1 MSEIVEQKR
10 QRLQALFDQFNEGGS
25 TMTLAYEDE
34 DLEPVDLGLMDS
46 FMVTRV
52 DGDAFWVMNK
62 VFGYQDGWQHT
73 HTIKVVEW
81 SQDDTY
87 LLDLV
92 DDMDR
97 RFHIELIFP
106 ELEPA
111 LAEMWDHWQAYKA
124 RNRERFRLLDE
135 NLLADHMEIALNWEG
150 VDNEE
155 EEEEWEEDEVQQASQ
170 GNPHLRYMVDYVM
183 KDPPGGDS
191 SWIPIGVWV
200 QGPGPGLD
208 FTIRFV
214 PGHDE
219 AQQDADSIR
228 DRLIEYGMRGL
239 RHDFLDFYQQTA
251 PYFRMR
257 GAIIETD
264 EFPSLEAC
272 ANFVLNQITSGRI
285 T

>member
-1 MSEIVEQKR
+1 MSESTVQQMLE
-10 QRLQALFDQFNEGGS
+10 LQALFDQFNEGGS
-25 TMTLAYEDE
+25 TMTLSYEEE
-34 DLEPVDLGLMDS
+34 DLEPIDLGLMDS
-46 FMVTRV
+46 FTVTRV

-62 VFGYQDGWQHT
+62 VFGYHDGWQHT

-81 SQDDTY
+81 SQDDGY

-111 LAEMWDHWQAYKA
+111 LAGWWADWQPYKA
-124 RNRERFRLLDE
+124 RNQERFRLLDE
-135 NLLADHMEIALNWEG
+135 GLLADHMEIALNWEG
-150 VDNEE
+150 VDDEE
-155 EEEEWEEDEVQQASQ
+155 EEEEEVHPASE
-170 GNPHLRYMVDYVM
+170 GNPQLRYMVDYVLQ
-183 KDPPGGDS
+183 GRIGTDS
-191 SWIPIGVWV
+191 RFVPIGVWV
-200 QGPGPGLD
+200 QGPGPGHD
-208 FTIRFV
+208 FTIRFL

-219 AQQDADSIR
+219 AQKDAGGIR
-228 DRLIEYGMRGL
+228 DRLIEYGYRGL
-239 RHDFLDFYQQTA
+239 PDDFLDFYQQTA

-257 GAIIETD
+257 GAIVETD

-272 ANFVLNQITSGRI
+272 ANFVLHQITSGHI